1 VLGSALPRATADTLL
16 LSSCSCQLTPSVA
29 APAGASSPLLLL
41 LLLLQ
46 VPADQVATTPV
57 QLYATAGLRAL
68 PNDTSARLLAAVAGT
83 LASSGFRWGQG
94 WGEGGGVLWRQRQGM
109 HYRGAAG
116 GRSSVQLSA
125 TQALAQCQ
133 LAGACMLVTCWCNS
147 VTSPPPPPAGS
158 SLGGRASR
166 QGGRRGC
173 GAGWG

>member
-94 WGEGGGVLWRQRQGM
+94 WGEGGGGGGGCCGGSGRGCITEELPA
-109 HYRGAAG
+109 GAAAYSCLPHRHW
-116 GRSSVQLSA
+116 RSVSLPV
-125 TQALAQCQ
+125 LA
-133 LAGACMLVTCWCNS
+133 CW
-147 VTSPPPPPAGS
+147 
-158 SLGGRASR
+158 
-166 QGGRRGC
+166 
-173 GAGWG
+173 